1 MAEDTENKTKEP
13 DNLANLKVEDKK
25 KGNKNLIVIIVI
37 LNLLILGAGGGYFYF
52 FKHGEKDKTHEEAI
66 PQEPTE
72 LSFLTLPEI
81 IVNLKSNKPRGNIL
95 KATFVLQMYKKIDET
110 KLKESQPIVID
121 QIMSYLREQTLNELE
136 GNGLEIIKQSIF
148 DRVNTAIKP
157 LKIYKIMIK
166 EFIVQ

>member
-1 MAEDTENKTKEP
+1 MAEDIENK
-13 DNLANLKVEDKK
+13 DKK
-25 KGNKNLIVIIVI
+25 AKDNVLTEDGKNNNKNIIFIIVV
-37 LNLLILGAGGGYFYF
+37 LNILILGICGGYFYF
-52 FKHGEKDKTHEEAI
+52 LKHSEKDKKHEEET
-66 PQEPTE
+66 PQEPIE
-72 LSFLTLPEI
+72 LSFLSLPEI

-95 KATFVLQMYKKIDET
+95 KATFVLQMYKKNDET
-110 KLKESQPIVID
+110 KIKESQPIVID

-148 DRVNTAIKP
+148 DRINTAIKP